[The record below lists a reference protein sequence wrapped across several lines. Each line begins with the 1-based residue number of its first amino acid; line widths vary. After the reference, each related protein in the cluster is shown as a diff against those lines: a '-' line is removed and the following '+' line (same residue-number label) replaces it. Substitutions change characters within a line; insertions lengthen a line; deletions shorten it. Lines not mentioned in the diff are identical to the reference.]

1 MVQLNE
7 WTGGTMCG
15 ATCVN
20 VSTSRKKAGACTL
33 LTWGKCHWIPEWNA
47 VCLFEE
53 MQGQLLYFWSPG
65 KVIYAARTW
74 GGKTPKRKTNSFS
87 SAAVNPGWRRSGSSA
102 EAWPL
107 LLSWVRLT
115 PDTLQSYHGSS
126 DLQSKEIEKE
136 YSLLFVPSPSHLLS
150 LHLRSGLQ
158 GTYVL

>member
-15 ATCVN
+15 ATMQMWALQEESWGMHTAHMGEMPLDSWTKRSLPLWGNAGSAFVLL
-20 VSTSRKKAGACTL
+20 VSRESYLRCQ
-33 LTWGKCHWIPEWNA
+33 N
-47 VCLFEE
+47 
-53 MQGQLLYFWSPG
+53 M
-65 KVIYAARTW
+65 
-74 GGKTPKRKTNSFS
+74 GGKIPKRKTNSFS
-87 SAAVNPGWRRSGSSA
+87 SSAVDPGWRRSGSSA
-102 EAWPL
+102 EAWTL
-107 LLSWVRLT
+107 LLSRVRLT